1 MNSAASSNEGRAE
14 DLCLSCG
21 LCCNGVIFARVQ
33 LQPGDDAARLRS
45 LGLPLPERSAAPS
58 ALRARQFPQPCSALD
73 GCRCRIYPERPHY
86 CRQFEC
92 LLLKSVEAG
101 KTRREA
107 ALEIIGTARQR
118 ADKVRRLL
126 RELGDTD
133 ERTALSARF
142 RRTARRLE
150 KAALDEASAATYG
163 ELTMAVHDLNF
174 LLSQSFYPGDPQAA

>member
-1 MNSAASSNEGRAE
+1 
-14 DLCLSCG
+14 
-21 LCCNGVIFARVQ
+21 
-33 LQPGDDAARLRS
+33 
-45 LGLPLPERSAAPS
+45 
-58 ALRARQFPQPCSALD
+58 
-73 GCRCRIYPERPHY
+73 
-86 CRQFEC
+86 
-92 LLLKSVEAG
+92 
-101 KTRREA
+101 
-107 ALEIIGTARQR
+107 LEIIGTARQR